1 MSNPTL
7 QQTLVNPLGLG
18 QDTPIDGGT
27 NAMCTLL
34 WLVLSEMRVQ
44 TKLMQQL
51 INGEVT
57 ADDLDRLRADN
68 LIEPSQVRLS

>member
-18 QDTPIDGGT
+18 QDAPIDGGT

-51 INGEVT
+51 INGEVN
-57 ADDLDRLRADN
+57 ADDPDRLRADN